1 MSDVESPQAPDRLRL
16 TVPDMDCPSC
26 LATISD
32 RLRKVP
38 GVSAVEGSP
47 MRRELDIVFDGRIA
61 GPAGLRSEVERLGYR
76 AESRG
81 PEGGSEATGRPARP
95 RVATAYDTWT
105 GGQARIAYASAALF
119 LFAGILHL
127 MGVAPRVVATPFR
140 DVFLTDLIFIGSALV
155 GGWNFFPKGWRAAR
169 ALALDMNFLMTVA
182 ILGAVGIGEY
192 AEGAAIAFLF
202 AVAELLERY
211 AVDRARSS
219 VEALMRLAPETAR
232 VRRGGQELT
241 VSVDELVPGEVFVVR
256 PGERLPTDGTVV
268 EGHSAVDQ
276 SPVTGESMPVEKAVG
291 ATVYAGT
298 INREG
303 FLAVRVDKA
312 ASDSTLARI
321 IRLVEEAE
329 GRKTRTERFVERFAR
344 VYTPVVTVL
353 AILTVAVPVLAFGG
367 DFTVWFTRGLTLLV
381 IACPCALVIST
392 PVAVVSGV
400 TAAARHGVL
409 IKGGTYLEAFGQVR
423 AVALDKTG
431 TVTFGRPEVVDV
443 RVEGDEPGPARATLA
458 RIAAVEVRSE
468 HPVAR
473 ALVEHARSLGV
484 PADGSVE
491 GFAATP
497 GRGARARVDGMAV
510 VVGAPAFAA
519 PGMPPPNEW
528 VGLPGSVVAAS
539 VDGVVVAWYRV
550 ADRTRRSA
558 ARHLAELRA
567 EGIERLVMLTGDAAP
582 TAEAVGR
589 ELGVDE
595 VRAEL
600 LPEQKVEAVR
610 ELTRTYGPVAMVG
623 DGINDAPALAAAGVG
638 IVMGAAGS
646 DAALETADIA
656 LMGDDLSRLPYVRR
670 LSREAV
676 RVIRVNIALALGVK
690 AVLAIGVPL
699 GAVSLITAV
708 LVGDMGVS
716 LAVTINALRLAKVGA
731 ADNEGHG
738 RRLRPGQ
745 RLAATAAAAPAT
757 TARTPTMSEPSE

>member
-1 MSDVESPQAPDRLRL
+1 
-16 TVPDMDCPSC
+16 
-26 LATISD
+26 
-32 RLRKVP
+32 
-38 GVSAVEGSP
+38 
-47 MRRELDIVFDGRIA
+47 
-61 GPAGLRSEVERLGYR
+61 
-76 AESRG
+76 
-81 PEGGSEATGRPARP
+81 
-95 RVATAYDTWT
+95 
-105 GGQARIAYASAALF
+105 
-119 LFAGILHL
+119 
-127 MGVAPRVVATPFR
+127 
-140 DVFLTDLIFIGSALV
+140 
-155 GGWNFFPKGWRAAR
+155 
-169 ALALDMNFLMTVA
+169 
-182 ILGAVGIGEY
+182 
-192 AEGAAIAFLF
+192 
-202 AVAELLERY
+202 
-211 AVDRARSS
+211 
-219 VEALMRLAPETAR
+219 MRLAPDTAR
-232 VRRGGQELT
+232 VRRGDEELT
-241 VSVDELVPGEVFVVR
+241 VPVGELAPGDVFVVR

-291 ATVYAGT
+291 TTVYAGT
-298 INREG
+298 INQEG

-353 AILTVAVPVLAFGG
+353 AVLTVAVPVLAFGG

-431 TVTFGRPEVVDV
+431 TLTFGRPEVVAFQMA
-443 RVEGDEPGPARATLA
+443 GDEPGRDGVGGEVEQRSLA
-458 RIAAVEVRSE
+458 LIAAVEVRSE
-468 HPVAR
+468 HPIAR
-473 ALVEHARSLGV
+473 AVVEHAGSVGV
-484 PADGSVE
+484 RPAGLVE

-497 GRGARARVDGMAV
+497 GRGARARVDGFDV
-510 VVGAPAFAA
+510 VVGSPDFAA
-519 PGMPPPNEW
+519 PGASPPDEW
-528 VGLPGSVVAAS
+528 GGLPGSVVAAS
-539 VDGVVVAWYRV
+539 VDGVVVAWYRI
-550 ADRTRRSA
+550 ADRIRRSA
-558 ARHLAELRA
+558 GRHLAALRA
-567 EGIERLVMLTGDAAP
+567 EGIEHLVMLTGDATP

-589 ELGVDE
+589 DLGVDA

-600 LPEQKVEAVR
+600 LPEQKVEAIR
-610 ELTRTYGPVAMVG
+610 ELTRSYGPVAMVG
-623 DGINDAPALAAAGVG
+623 DGINDAPALATAGVG

-716 LAVTINALRLAKVGA
+716 LAVTLNALRLARVGS
-731 ADNEGHG
+731 ADG
-738 RRLRPGQ
+738 
-745 RLAATAAAAPAT
+745 
-757 TARTPTMSEPSE
+757 

>member
-1 MSDVESPQAPDRLRL
+1 MSDVETPPAPDRLRL

-38 GVSAVEGSP
+38 GVSGVEGSP
-47 MRRELDIVFDGRIA
+47 MRRELEIVFDGRVA
-61 GPAGLRSEVERLGYR
+61 APAGLKGEVERLGYR
-76 AESRG
+76 AESRE
-81 PEGGSEATGRPARP
+81 PEGAGGASGGPAGP
-95 RVATAYDTWT
+95 RVPTAHETWT
-105 GGQARIAYASAALF
+105 GGPARIAYASAS
-119 LFAGILHL
+119 LFALAGMLHL
-127 MGVAPRVVATPFR
+127 AGVAPRVVATPFR
-140 DVFLTDLIFIGSALV
+140 DLFLPDLIFIVSALV

-192 AEGAAIAFLF
+192 VEAAAIAFLF

-211 AVDRARSS
+211 AVDRARAS
-219 VEALMRLAPETAR
+219 VESLIRLAPDTAR
-232 VRRGGQELT
+232 VRRGDEELT
-241 VSVDELVPGEVFVVR
+241 VSVEELTLGDVFVVR

-291 ATVYAGT
+291 TTVYAGT

-329 GRKTRTERFVERFAR
+329 GRKTTTERFVERFAR

-367 DFTVWFTRGLTLLV
+367 DFTMWFTRGLTLLV

-431 TVTFGRPEVVDV
+431 TLTFGRPEVVAV
-443 RVEGDEPGPARATLA
+443 QLAGDEPGADGVGGEVGQRALA
-458 RIAAVEVRSE
+458 LIAAVEVRSE
-468 HPVAR
+468 HPIAR
-473 ALVEHARSLGV
+473 AVVEHAGSVGV
-484 PADGSVE
+484 RPGGTVE
-491 GFAATP
+491 GFAATA
-497 GRGARARVDGMAV
+497 GRGARARVDGFDV
-510 VVGAPAFAA
+510 VVGSPDFATPGSSPPAD
-519 PGMPPPNEW
+519 W
-528 VGLPGSVVAAS
+528 DGLPGSVVAAS
-539 VDGVVVAWYRV
+539 VDGVVVAWYRI
-550 ADRTRRSA
+550 ADRIRRSA
-558 ARHLAELRA
+558 ARHLAALRA
-567 EGIERLVMLTGDAAP
+567 EGIEHLVMLTGDATP

-610 ELTRTYGPVAMVG
+610 ELTRRYGPVAMVG
-623 DGINDAPALAAAGVG
+623 DGINDAPALATAGVG

-656 LMGDDLSRLPYVRR
+656 LMGDDLSRLPYVRI

-716 LAVTINALRLAKVGA
+716 LAVTLNALRLARVGSG
-731 ADNEGHG
+731 DG
-738 RRLRPGQ
+738 
-745 RLAATAAAAPAT
+745 
-757 TARTPTMSEPSE
+757 

>member
-1 MSDVESPQAPDRLRL
+1 VSDVESPRTPERLRL

-38 GVSAVEGSP
+38 GVSGVEGSP
-47 MRRELDIVFDGRIA
+47 MRRELEIVFDARIA
-61 GPAGLRSEVERLGYR
+61 GAAGLKGEVERLGYR
-76 AESRG
+76 AESRDPG
-81 PEGGSEATGRPARP
+81 RSDEATGRAAPSRGPAGH
-95 RVATAYDTWT
+95 DTWT

-119 LFAGILHL
+119 AIAGVLHLAGI
-127 MGVAPRVVATPFR
+127 APRVVATPLR
-140 DVFLTDLIFIGSALV
+140 DFFLPDLVFIGSALV

-211 AVDRARSS
+211 AVDRARAS
-219 VEALMRLAPETAR
+219 VEALIRLTPDTAR
-232 VRRGGQELT
+232 VRRDGEELT
-241 VSVDELVPGEVFVVR
+241 VPVEELVPGDVFVVR
-256 PGERLPTDGTVV
+256 PGERLPTDGTVI

-291 ATVYAGT
+291 TTVYAGT

-312 ASDSTLARI
+312 AADSTLARI

-329 GRKTRTERFVERFAR
+329 GRKTTTERFVERFAR
-344 VYTPVVTVL
+344 IYTPAVTAL
-353 AILTVAVPVLAFGG
+353 AVLTVAVPVLALGG

-431 TVTFGRPEVVDV
+431 TLTFGRPEVVDV
-443 RVEGDEPGPARATLA
+443 RVVEDLYATDRIADREVGEIGGAAEHRVLA
-458 RIAAVEVRSE
+458 QIAAVEVRSE

-473 ALVEHARSLGV
+473 AVVDHAASVGVRPAGRVEA
-484 PADGSVE
+484 
-491 GFAATP
+491 FAATP
-497 GRGARARVDGMAV
+497 GRGARARVDGLDVAV
-510 VVGAPAFAA
+510 GSPDFAA
-519 PGMPPPNEW
+519 PGASPPDEW
-528 VGLPGSVVAAS
+528 IGLPGSVVAAS
-539 VDGVVVAWYRV
+539 VDGVVVAWYRI

-558 ARHLAELRA
+558 GRHLAALRA

-589 ELGVDE
+589 ALGVDE

-600 LPEQKVEAVR
+600 LPEQKVEAIR
-610 ELTRTYGPVAMVG
+610 EMTRTYGPVAMVG
-623 DGINDAPALAAAGVG
+623 DGINDAPALATAGVG

-656 LMGDDLSRLPYVRR
+656 LMGDDLSRLPYVRV

-676 RVIRVNIALALGVK
+676 RVIRTNIALALGVK

-716 LAVTINALRLAKVGA
+716 LAVTLNALRLARVG
-731 ADNEGHG
+731 
-738 RRLRPGQ
+738 
-745 RLAATAAAAPAT
+745 TAGD
-757 TARTPTMSEPSE
+757 

>member
-1 MSDVESPQAPDRLRL
+1 MSDVEPPRARERLRL

-38 GVSAVEGSP
+38 GVSGVEGSP
-47 MRRELDIVFDGRIA
+47 MRRELEIVFDGRVA
-61 GPAGLRSEVERLGYR
+61 EPAGLKGEVERLGYR
-76 AESRG
+76 AESRD
-81 PEGGSEATGRPARP
+81 PEGPAGATGGPGGAGVPTGR
-95 RVATAYDTWT
+95 DTWT
-105 GGQARIAYASAALF
+105 GSPARIAYASAALF
-119 LFAGILHL
+119 MLAGMLHL
-127 MGVAPRVVATPFR
+127 MGIAPRVVATPFR
-140 DVFLTDLIFIGSALV
+140 DLLLPDLIFIASALV

-192 AEGAAIAFLF
+192 VEAAAIAFLF

-211 AVDRARSS
+211 AVDRARAS
-219 VEALMRLAPETAR
+219 VESLMSLAPDTAR
-232 VRRGGQELT
+232 VRRGDEELT
-241 VSVDELVPGEVFVVR
+241 VPVEELALGDVFVVR

-276 SPVTGESMPVEKAVG
+276 SPVTGESMPVEKAIG
-291 ATVYAGT
+291 TTVYAGT

-329 GRKTRTERFVERFAR
+329 GRKTTTERFVERFAR
-344 VYTPVVTVL
+344 VYTPLVTVL

-367 DFTVWFTRGLTLLV
+367 DFTMWFTRGLTLLV

-431 TVTFGRPEVVDV
+431 TLTFGRPEVVDV
-443 RVEGDEPGPARATLA
+443 QLAGYAPGADGVGGEVGKRALA
-458 RIAAVEVRSE
+458 LIAAVEVRSE
-468 HPVAR
+468 HPIAR
-473 ALVEHARSLGV
+473 AVVEHAGRVGV
-484 PADGSVE
+484 RPGGTVE
-491 GFAATP
+491 RFSATP
-497 GRGARARVDGMAV
+497 GRGARARVDGFDV
-510 VVGAPAFAA
+510 VVGSPDFAA
-519 PGMPPPNEW
+519 PGESPPAGW
-528 VGLPGSVVAAS
+528 GGLPGSVVAAS

-550 ADRTRRSA
+550 ADRIRRSA
-558 ARHLAELRA
+558 GRHLAALRA
-567 EGIERLVMLTGDAAP
+567 EGIEHLVMLTGDATP

-610 ELTRTYGPVAMVG
+610 ELTRRYGPVAMVG
-623 DGINDAPALAAAGVG
+623 DGINDAPALATAGVG

-656 LMGDDLSRLPYVRR
+656 LMGDDLSRLPYVRI

-690 AVLAIGVPL
+690 AVLAVGVPL

-716 LAVTINALRLAKVGA
+716 LAVTLNALRLARVGTA
-731 ADNEGHG
+731 EGQA
-738 RRLRPGQ
+738 L
-745 RLAATAAAAPAT
+745 
-757 TARTPTMSEPSE
+757 

>member
-1 MSDVESPQAPDRLRL
+1 MSDVESPEAPDRLRL

-47 MRRELDIVFDGRIA
+47 MRRELDIVFDGRVA
-61 GPAGLRSEVERLGYR
+61 GAAGLRSEVERLGYR
-76 AESRG
+76 AESRE
-81 PEGGSEATGRPARP
+81 PEGGNEATGRPARP

-119 LFAGILHL
+119 VVAGILHL
-127 MGVAPRVVATPFR
+127 MGVAPRVVTTPFR

-219 VEALMRLAPETAR
+219 VEALMLLAPETAR
-232 VRRGGQELT
+232 VRRGGEELT
-241 VSVDELVPGEVFVVR
+241 VPVDELVPGEVFVVR

-329 GRKTRTERFVERFAR
+329 GRKTTTERFVERFAR
-344 VYTPVVTVL
+344 VYTPVVTVM

-443 RVEGDEPGPARATLA
+443 RVEGDEPGQARAALA

-473 ALVEHARSLGV
+473 ALVEHAGSLGV
-484 PADGSVE
+484 RPAGAVE
-491 GFAATP
+491 AFAATP
-497 GRGARARVDGMAV
+497 GRGARARVDGVDV
-510 VVGAPAFAA
+510 VVGAPHFVA
-519 PGMPPPNEW
+519 PGTAPPEEW
-528 VGLPGSVVAAS
+528 VDLPGSVVAAS
-539 VDGVVVAWYRV
+539 VDGVVVAWYRI

-656 LMGDDLSRLPYVRR
+656 LMGDDLSRLPYVRV

-716 LAVTINALRLAKVGA
+716 LAVTLNALRLARVGA
-731 ADNEGHG
+731 ADG
-738 RRLRPGQ
+738 
-745 RLAATAAAAPAT
+745 
-757 TARTPTMSEPSE
+757 